1 MSCLV
6 QFSSVTQSCLTLCD
20 PVNHSIPGLP
30 VRHQLLELLKFMSF
44 ESVMPSS
51 HLILCRPLLFLPP
64 IPPSIRVFGVIAH
77 QITLQQKQKK
87 NHPKTKGSSSE
98 KPLSCGQQ
106 QPWRPGLGL
115 APATASPA
123 DVCPTGSFFP
133 SRGLRPSQDAARP
146 AREADRPSPA
156 FTGEFCREHGHVRG
170 SQRRGCPRAAHG
182 PSRCAVE
189 AAGLEGGFSGTGGLD
204 PLEIKPL

>member
-1 MSCLV
+1 
-6 QFSSVTQSCLTLCD
+6 
-20 PVNHSIPGLP
+20 
-30 VRHQLLELLKFMSF
+30 
-44 ESVMPSS
+44 MPSS

-204 PLEIKPL
+204 PWKSSLCSQRSPLLPAITQKGVKEKPRFWESLGGAPLGLHLLQESPHF